1 MSYHAVRV
9 SGSSFEHDCS
19 LRLIIVIVFFVL
31 LGQRD
36 PFGRGQIQLIL
47 CRFKTGGVL
56 MENPSNHYHLDA
68 QTGAGSLFI
77 WRGFNGKPLE
87 PRSIVGDCVWQ
98 IAALW
103 VMVSGQ
109 EADIAAL

>member
-1 MSYHAVRV
+1 M
-9 SGSSFEHDCS
+9 
-19 LRLIIVIVFFVL
+19 
-31 LGQRD
+31 
-36 PFGRGQIQLIL
+36 

-56 MENPSNHYHLDA
+56 MESPSNHYHLDA